1 MTHGVMVALLIL
13 VQSVKVR
20 ILMGQRKLQVMNF
33 GPAFG
38 GTFLFI
44 YLGFFITFVYKPQTM
59 KLITA
64 FAFLLLI
71 GNLFSQDC
79 SNYYFLQNNKTVEMT
94 ITNGKGKESGK
105 MTYVV
110 SNSKKSGSS
119 ITAMINSEFVDAKG
133 KSITKATNNVKCEN
147 GVMQMDMK
155 TFIPPAQT
163 EQMKSGEAKAT
174 DVYLEYPANMNVGD
188 QLKDGQFNMDY
199 ESSGLKS
206 SIEISITERK
216 VEGKESV
223 TTPAGTWECYKISA
237 KNKIVSKT
245 AGIGFPIKMDVTEWF
260 SPGFG
265 VVKTESK
272 SGKTEITS
280 IK

>member
-1 MTHGVMVALLIL
+1 MRLTIL
-13 VQSVKVR
+13 
-20 ILMGQRKLQVMNF
+20 
-33 GPAFG
+33 
-38 GTFLFI
+38 
-44 YLGFFITFVYKPQTM
+44 
-59 KLITA
+59 
-64 FAFLLLI
+64 FAFFLLSGKI
-71 GNLFSQDC
+71 FSQDC

-94 ITNGKGKESGK
+94 ISNNKGKESGK

-110 SNSKKSGSS
+110 SESKKNGNSV
-119 ITAMINSEFVDAKG
+119 TATINSEFVDAKG
-133 KSITKATNNVKCEN
+133 KTITKATNNVKCEN

-155 TFIPPAQT
+155 TFIPPAQM

-199 ESSGLKS
+199 ESGSGLKS

-237 KNKIVSKT
+237 NNKIVSKV
-245 AGIGFPIKMDVTEWF
+245 AGIGFPIKMDVVEWF
-260 SPGFG
+260 APGFG
-265 VVKTESK
+265 IVKTESK
-272 SGKTEITS
+272 TGRTEITS

>member
-1 MTHGVMVALLIL
+1 MRLISVL
-13 VQSVKVR
+13 V
-20 ILMGQRKLQVMNF
+20 
-33 GPAFG
+33 
-38 GTFLFI
+38 
-44 YLGFFITFVYKPQTM
+44 
-59 KLITA
+59 
-64 FAFLLLI
+64 LLLLT

-110 SNSKKSGSS
+110 SDSKKNGSS
-119 ITAMINSEFVDAKG
+119 ITATINSEFVDAKG
-133 KSITKATNNVKCEN
+133 KSISKATNNVKCEN

-155 TFIPPAQT
+155 TFIPPMQN
-163 EQMKSGEAKAT
+163 EQMKTGSATAT

-199 ESSGLKS
+199 ETTSGLKS

-216 VEGKESV
+216 VEGKETI
-223 TTPAGTWECYKISA
+223 TTPAGTWECFKISA
-237 KNKIVSKT
+237 KNKIVSKI
-245 AGIGFPIKMDVTEWF
+245 AGIGIPIRMDVIEWYA
-260 SPGFG
+260 PGFG
-265 VVKTESK
+265 IVKTESK
-272 SGKTEITS
+272 TGKTEITS